1 MSRFTGPSRF
11 MEANPWLQEAL
22 LVAIIA
28 ALIVYLVIYTR
39 QP

>member
-11 MEANPWLQEAL
+11 MEANPWLQDAL
-22 LVAIIA
+22 MVAIIA
-28 ALIVYLVIYTR
+28 ALLVYLVFYAR